1 MGERLNIEI
10 HNKGK
15 VLANCYYHWSGYSNS
30 AAHLAQEIIH
40 NIGKIE
46 NTGSDL
52 LYAVR
57 LLESTGGGLTERE
70 LEHAKTLDDFKDYKF
85 AECEGRNNGLIAIT
99 KEEMQNTR
107 NWQEHALYIYLDEE
121 RMNFQVFWKRTKWE
135 YEKDY
140 ADDNEDGKVDFSKFE
155 KVDVNFDDVKFS
167 DIDEF
172 FEFVD
177 SHLEEPFFTFYEPC
191 ELYDMI
197 Y

>member
-30 AAHLAQEIIH
+30 AAQLAQEIIH

-52 LYAVR
+52 LYAVK

-70 LEHAKTLDDFKDYKF
+70 IEHAKTLDDFNDYKF
-85 AECEGRNNGLIAIT
+85 AECEGRNNGLIAIS
-99 KEEMQNTR
+99 KDEIQNTR
-107 NWQEHALYIYLDEE
+107 SWQEHALYIYLDEN
-121 RMNFQVFWKRTKWE
+121 RMSFKVFWSKDKWDW
-135 YEKDY
+135 EKERK
-140 ADDNEDGKVDFSKFE
+140 EDFDEEVKAKDLE
-155 KVDVNFDDVKFS
+155 KVDINFDDIKFS
-167 DIDEF
+167 DIDSF
-172 FEFVD
+172 VEFVD
-177 SHLEEPFFTFYEPC
+177 SHKEEPFTTV
-191 ELYDMI
+191 LDSGLVYDMI